1 MTHENDRCE
10 SATLASRE
18 PEVSSQCH
26 ANCGESRLMTDKK
39 REEKVNL
46 TFPVLSELVS
56 SSRFVLA
63 PANCDEFGFKATNQE
78 VLDSSTTR
86 GTKWYGEA
94 MRLNT
99 QYTSQDCR
107 TIENKAL

>member
-1 MTHENDRCE
+1 MKTIDVKARLSQAE
-10 SATLASRE
+10 SLK
-18 PEVSSQCH
+18 CH
-26 ANCGESRLMTDKK
+26 PSVMRIVANRAKMTDKK

-46 TFPVLSELVS
+46 TFPILSELVS